1 MEVVLRS
8 YMAGLRD
15 ELKEWKTKAEHPD
28 DDEHAHYHG
37 HERCVQWKS

>member
-15 ELKEWKTKAEHPD
+15 ELKELKTKAEHPD

-37 HERCVQWKS
+37 HERCVH